1 LVSLYSEHLN
11 QIQKTTQRVFSEH
24 PWWDEKKGWKNLLN
38 NLRLIIQPFVYLNLI
53 KPWLAVFPIPHL
65 ESVFTKLVSLMNRF
79 VNRILPPFFAADF
92 AFSSA

>member
-1 LVSLYSEHLN
+1 
-11 QIQKTTQRVFSEH
+11 
-24 PWWDEKKGWKNLLN
+24 
-38 NLRLIIQPFVYLNLI
+38 
-53 KPWLAVFPIPHL
+53 L